1 MTPAKNLSH
10 CFGCGAAGGPVDW
23 LMKFDKLSFRAAVE
37 RLRSELGLGTTP
49 APSAPLATGKL
60 KAAAL
65 PLGDDAT
72 ARPPCA
78 RCWTTTTRR

>member
-1 MTPAKNLSH
+1 VTPAKNLSH